1 MDLILKQ
8 YNIIKTHGTSQRP
21 GPLAFDLLWPIHYFL
36 KNNAGPNHHIHWCR
50 TCSSQSHVHK
60 HNNSGSCLQC
70 SCHGSGHFQLNVIN
84 KPIRIQASQAAGLD
98 LINAI
103 TCSLTKQY
111 TSIPS
116 DPWALNL
123 LMSNNNFM
131 KKTMHIS
138 LSDQLILLW
147 SIHYFLN
154 KTMHVLTST
163 FTGAGPV
170 HPNRMFTSTTIRV
183 HASNAL
189 AMDLVISN

>member
-21 GPLAFDLLWPIHYFL
+21 GPLALDLLWPIHYFL

-60 HNNSGSCLQC
+60 HNNSGPCLQC

-131 KKTMHIS
+131 KKTMHIPSSRSTGPALVRS
-138 LSDQLILLW
+138 LLLEQN
-147 SIHYFLN
+147 SVRPSLHIHWRRTCSFPI
-154 KTMHVLTST
+154 TCS
-163 FTGAGPV
+163 
-170 HPNRMFTSTTIRV
+170 
-183 HASNAL
+183 
-189 AMDLVISN
+189 